1 MQPTLVF
8 KTAIAQIIFLLFFSV
23 LTFADREPFYPSW
36 KHLNSESKRLY
47 ISGYLHGLRDTE
59 EIVKIA
65 RDYIA
70 KNPTLA
76 TQTLEKVEKI
86 CSVSD
91 MSPGAI
97 APEIDA
103 YYSDIANQQAALSL
117 ALSTAQQRIRSTTR

>member
-1 MQPTLVF
+1 MQPASLF
-8 KTAIAQIIFLLFFSV
+8 KTVFLQGVILLSFSA

-65 RDYIA
+65 REYIA
-70 KNPTLA
+70 KNPALA
-76 TQTLEKVEKI
+76 AQTLEKVEKI

-91 MSPGAI
+91 ISPGAI
-97 APEIDA
+97 APEIDS
-103 YYSDIANQQAALSL
+103 YYSEIANQQAALSL
-117 ALSTAQQRIRSTTR
+117 ALSSAQQRIRSTTR